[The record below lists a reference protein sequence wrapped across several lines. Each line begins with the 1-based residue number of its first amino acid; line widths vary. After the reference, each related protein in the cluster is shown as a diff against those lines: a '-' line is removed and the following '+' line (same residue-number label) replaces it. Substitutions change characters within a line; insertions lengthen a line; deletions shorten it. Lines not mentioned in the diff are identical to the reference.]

1 MSKYMTKKQ
10 AELFFK
16 EETLLDLNKKD
27 KILIK
32 TEWNNFTD
40 SLCKD
45 GQISEKQY
53 NNWDYPR
60 FCK

>member
-16 EETLLDLNKKD
+16 EETLLDLDKKD

>member
-16 EETLLDLNKKD
+16 EETLPDLDKKD
-27 KILIK
+27 KILVR
-32 TEWNNFTD
+32 TAWNDYTD
-40 SLCKD
+40 YLCKE
-45 GQISEKQY
+45 GYISENQY
-53 NNWDYPR
+53 NNWAHPR

>member
-16 EETLLDLNKKD
+16 EETLPDLDKKD
-27 KILIK
+27 KILVR
-32 TEWNNFTD
+32 TAWNDYTD
-40 SLCKD
+40 YLCKE
-45 GQISEKQY
+45 GYISENQY
-53 NNWDYPR
+53 NNWMYPR